1 MNVKEQTNSNL
12 HVSRAGKTDEFYTDI
27 SMIENELRHYRE
39 YFKNK
44 VVFCNCDDPAISN
57 FWKYFQINF
66 YMLGL
71 KKLISTHYESDKPSY
86 KLEIIRQ
93 DDKIGQLAF
102 LPDYVETP
110 LTGDG
115 DFRSP
120 EAIQLLKEARLSKG
134 LTREQVGSM
143 IQIAPRYLTNIENK
157 GQQPSFHVVYDL
169 VTLLNISLDGFILG
183 EENSHKS
190 SKRLQVEAQLDCLDE
205 DELVTIG
212 KVIQAIYGEKCKFN

>member
-1 MNVKEQTNSNL
+1 MMDRKKHRTF
-12 HVSRAGKTDEFYTDI
+12 D
-27 SMIENELRHYRE
+27 
-39 YFKNK
+39 FK
-44 VVFCNCDDPAISN
+44 P
-57 FWKYFQINF
+57 
-66 YMLGL
+66 LGL
-71 KKLISTHYESDKPSY
+71 
-86 KLEIIRQ
+86 
-93 DDKIGQLAF
+93 
-102 LPDYVETP
+102 
-110 LTGDG
+110 
-115 DFRSP
+115 
-120 EAIQLLKEARLSKG
+120 AIKEARLSKG

-143 IQIAPRYLTNIENK
+143 IQIAPRYLMNIENK

>member
-1 MNVKEQTNSNL
+1 MMDRKKHRTF
-12 HVSRAGKTDEFYTDI
+12 D
-27 SMIENELRHYRE
+27 
-39 YFKNK
+39 FK
-44 VVFCNCDDPAISN
+44 P
-57 FWKYFQINF
+57 
-66 YMLGL
+66 LGL
-71 KKLISTHYESDKPSY
+71 
-86 KLEIIRQ
+86 
-93 DDKIGQLAF
+93 
-102 LPDYVETP
+102 
-110 LTGDG
+110 
-115 DFRSP
+115 
-120 EAIQLLKEARLSKG
+120 AIKEARLSKG

-190 SKRLQVEAQLDCLDE
+190 SKRLQVKAQLDCLDE

>member
-1 MNVKEQTNSNL
+1 MLYLKL
-12 HVSRAGKTDEFYTDI
+12 
-27 SMIENELRHYRE
+27 
-39 YFKNK
+39 
-44 VVFCNCDDPAISN
+44 CNRTLAI
-57 FWKYFQINF
+57 
-66 YMLGL
+66 
-71 KKLISTHYESDKPSY
+71 
-86 KLEIIRQ
+86 
-93 DDKIGQLAF
+93 
-102 LPDYVETP
+102 
-110 LTGDG
+110 
-115 DFRSP
+115 
-120 EAIQLLKEARLSKG
+120 KEARLSKG